1 MIEIKSWM
9 SERNQLSESKDESR
23 ASIPAVI
30 TTAISLAGF
39 AIFFATQSSQL
50 PVLAQFAVASIIIA
64 LGVLFGVWIWYR
76 PLSSWNKRWRR
87 NRIARRHFSQLIIFS
102 ERLGEFIRGSSSMSN
117 AQYFLLQLK
126 GRAKEFGAIQIPS
139 PSYPQQLSMDLE
151 KGLKMQKRNLRTFVW
166 GADSLD
172 SLIRFFDEAYLL
184 GPVKEVHA
192 IVNKLKETEAS
203 DDVPDVPADIR
214 DGFNSMRGMIVR
226 FLQDYE
232 LFVTQV
238 SKELGKYR
246 IKVMGDWQSWDYLR
260 GTHFEPPPELPGP
273 LPTF

>member
-1 MIEIKSWM
+1 
-9 SERNQLSESKDESR
+9 
-23 ASIPAVI
+23 
-30 TTAISLAGF
+30 
-39 AIFFATQSSQL
+39 
-50 PVLAQFAVASIIIA
+50 
-64 LGVLFGVWIWYR
+64 
-76 PLSSWNKRWRR
+76 
-87 NRIARRHFSQLIIFS
+87 
-102 ERLGEFIRGSSSMSN
+102 MSN

-238 SKELGKYR
+238 SNWESIASKLWEIGKAGIIYGGLTLSRLRNCPDLCQRSKLFASSLSETQSGRCLGGSGAL
-246 IKVMGDWQSWDYLR
+246 IFQ
-260 GTHFEPPPELPGP
+260 
-273 LPTF
+273 